1 MTSTIYDYSYQTP
14 AGDTVSLE
22 QYRGK
27 PLLIVNTATKCGLAP
42 QFRELQA
49 LHETYAPEGLV
60 VLGFPCSQFAGQEPL
75 SNAELESA
83 CELNFGVTFPL
94 SEKIDVNGSKTHPIF
109 KYLKSKAGGFLN
121 SGIKWNFTKF
131 LVAPDGKNV
140 TRFAPNTSPMS
151 MESEIKKVLHN

>member
-1 MTSTIYDYSYQTP
+1 MTSTIYDFSYETP
-14 AGDTVSLE
+14 SGQTVSLD

-42 QFRELQA
+42 QFRELQV
-49 LHETYAPEGLV
+49 LHETYGPEGLV
-60 VLGFPCSQFAGQEPL
+60 VLGFPCSQFANQEPL
-75 SNAELESA
+75 QNAELESA

-94 SEKIDVNGSKTHPIF
+94 SGKIDVNGSHTHPIYKF
-109 KYLKSKAGGFLN
+109 LKSQAGGFLN

-131 LVAPDGKNV
+131 LVSRDGKTV

-151 MESEIKKVLHN
+151 IESDIKKVLQN